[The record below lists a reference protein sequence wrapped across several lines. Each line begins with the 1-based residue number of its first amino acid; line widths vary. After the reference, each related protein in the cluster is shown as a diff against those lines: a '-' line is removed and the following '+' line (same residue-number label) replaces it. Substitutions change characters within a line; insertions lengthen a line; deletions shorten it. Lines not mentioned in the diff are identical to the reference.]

1 MSALQDELAQDAR
14 KAEGLAVKNYYLA
27 FFCLLAA
34 LVLNGLAVVF
44 VATNFGS
51 QGTRAT
57 LTALPG
63 LLILANQVFKF
74 DLRSRWW
81 WLKHHKAEAL
91 LRALRDQGMSVA
103 EVSKSMSQMQLESE
117 RDYPS
122 FDISPLR
129 QTGRTEPKT

>member
-1 MSALQDELAQDAR
+1 MDTLPEELAHEATLAR
-14 KAEGLAVKNYYLA
+14 RLAIKNYYFA
-27 FFCLLAA
+27 FSCLLAA

-44 VATNFGS
+44 VATNVGS
-51 QGTRAT
+51 QGARAT

-91 LRALRDQGMSVA
+91 KRALRDQGTPVE
-103 EVSKSMSQMQLESE
+103 EVSKQLSQMQLESE
-117 RDYPS
+117 RDYPA

-129 QTGRTEPKT
+129 EGARGGAGT